1 MRILANNQIGFAA
14 DVCGKLIQSTLLSPW
29 KTIPLLLLAQFTSHG
44 RQIAQQHPRVL
55 QTLQGLAS
63 LAVLRRLNA
72 WINQRV
78 LNNGVSDQY
87 DWSHEVVV
95 LTGGSNGIGRQIALL
110 LARGGITV
118 AILDIEAPSKETG
131 DEDKIHYFECDIT
144 SSDAIASA
152 ATCIRSTLG
161 TPTVLINNA
170 GICTGQTILSGTEA
184 QTRRLFE
191 VNTFSHYHIVREFLP
206 ALITANHGMVVTVA
220 SQSGFTTTPNMVD
233 YSASKAA
240 AVAFHEGLTAELATR
255 YHAPRV
261 RTILIAQGFT
271 RTGLIR
277 NLTPEDTWF
286 NPLLE
291 PETVAEAV
299 VDTVIKGRSGRVVVP
314 GSSGWLACNIRSLP
328 LWMQHWTRNRL
339 ERLMRAC

>member
-1 MRILANNQIGFAA
+1 M
-14 DVCGKLIQSTLLSPW
+14 
-29 KTIPLLLLAQFTSHG
+29 LLAKFTSHG
-44 RQIAQQHPRVL
+44 REIAQQHPRL
-55 QTLQGLAS
+55 LYTLHGLAS

-72 WINQRV
+72 WINHKV
-78 LNNGVSDQY
+78 LSNGNSDQY
-87 DWSHEVVV
+87 DWTSEVVV
-95 LTGGSNGIGRQIALL
+95 LTGGGNGIGRQIALL
-110 LARGGITV
+110 LAKRGITV
-118 AILDIEAPSKETG
+118 AILDIEAPSKEIG
-131 DEDKIHYFECDIT
+131 DGDKVHYFECDIT
-144 SSDAIASA
+144 SPDAIASA
-152 ATCIRSTLG
+152 ATGIRSSLG

-206 ALITANHGMVVTVA
+206 ALITANHGMVVTVS
-220 SQSGFTTTPNMVD
+220 SQSGHMTAPNMVD

-240 AVAFHEGLTAELATR
+240 AVAFHEGLAAELTTR

-261 RTILIAQGFT
+261 RTVLVAQGFT

-299 VDTVIKGRSGRVVVP
+299 VDTVTKGQSGRVVVP
-314 GSSGWLACNIRSLP
+314 ETSGWLACNIRSLP
-328 LWMQHWTRNRL
+328 LWMQHWMRNRL
-339 ERLMRAC
+339 ERLMRTL